1 MASVWNDQAVVA
13 RAVALW
19 KGGYSAGRIAVM
31 LRNEHG
37 VSVTRNA
44 VIGKLHRL
52 RMTDRGDPRFSLP
65 SEAAERSAARKA
77 AQRAEAERRKA
88 ERRKAERA
96 RLTEAQREADRLAR
110 EAVEH
115 AKRAPWLA
123 LSGSN
128 PLVLE
133 QRCSGQCA
141 WPIGEHPNFTFCC
154 EPVQDGKSYCR
165 THQRMSIARD
175 QPRRLAARDAAW
187 LSGERRRAA

>member
-88 ERRKAERA
+88 ERA

-154 EPVQDGKSYCR
+154 EPVREGRSYCGV
-165 THQRMSIARD
+165 HHRMSIAKD

-187 LSGERRRAA
+187 VSGEYRRAA

>member
-13 RAVALW
+13 RTVALW

-31 LRNEHG
+31 LRSDHG

-65 SEAAERSAARKA
+65 SAAAERSAARKA
-77 AQRAEAERRKA
+77 AQRAEA

-110 EAVEH
+110 EAAER

-187 LSGERRRAA
+187 VSGEYRRSA